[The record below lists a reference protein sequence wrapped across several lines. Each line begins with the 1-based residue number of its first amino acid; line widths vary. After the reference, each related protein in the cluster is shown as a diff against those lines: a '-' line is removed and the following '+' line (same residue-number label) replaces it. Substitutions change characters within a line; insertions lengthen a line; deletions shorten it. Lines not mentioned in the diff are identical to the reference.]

1 VASKV
6 RGPALASG
14 AFFIAIVS
22 EAWLWENDPPMEIT
36 YELTQKDFTES
47 FAAHRNRRP
56 VMRWIRWTIAW
67 ILIVASALVLFGSIR
82 TGNTKTLLPFFLIVA
97 MWLVILAGGPLWW
110 SARRQFLRQP
120 GARGPRTV
128 LFDDIGAHW
137 RWNGGSSDV
146 EWKNYVRSVE
156 GKNHILLYTSPACFN
171 IVPKRALGKEDLV
184 SVLALLKQRILA
196 ER

>member
-1 VASKV
+1 
-6 RGPALASG
+6 
-14 AFFIAIVS
+14 
-22 EAWLWENDPPMEIT
+22 MEIT

-67 ILIVASALVLFGSIR
+67 ILIVASALLLFGSVR

-146 EWKNYVRSVE
+146 EWKNYLRSVE
-156 GKNHILLYTSPACFN
+156 GKSHILLYTSPACFN
-171 IVPKRALGKEDLV
+171 IVPKRALGKEDLAI
-184 SVLALLKQRILA
+184 VLALLKQRILA

>member
-1 VASKV
+1 
-6 RGPALASG
+6 
-14 AFFIAIVS
+14 
-22 EAWLWENDPPMEIT
+22 MEIT

>member
-1 VASKV
+1 
-6 RGPALASG
+6 
-14 AFFIAIVS
+14 
-22 EAWLWENDPPMEIT
+22 M
-36 YELTQKDFTES
+36 
-47 FAAHRNRRP
+47 
-56 VMRWIRWTIAW
+56 
-67 ILIVASALVLFGSIR
+67 
-82 TGNTKTLLPFFLIVA
+82 
-97 MWLVILAGGPLWW
+97 WW

>member
-1 VASKV
+1 
-6 RGPALASG
+6 
-14 AFFIAIVS
+14 
-22 EAWLWENDPPMEIT
+22 MEIT
-36 YELTQKDFTES
+36 YELSQKDFTES

-82 TGNTKTLLPFFLIVA
+82 TGNTETLLPFFLVVA

-110 SARRQFLRQP
+110 SARRQFLKQP

-156 GKNHILLYTSPACFN
+156 GKNHILVYTSPACFN
-171 IVPKRALGKEDLV
+171 IVPKRALDKEELIR
-184 SVLALLKQRILA
+184 VLALLKQRIPA
-196 ER
+196 GR

>member
-1 VASKV
+1 
-6 RGPALASG
+6 
-14 AFFIAIVS
+14 
-22 EAWLWENDPPMEIT
+22 MEIT
-36 YELTQKDFTES
+36 YELTQEDFTES

-110 SARRQFLRQP
+110 SARRQFLKQP